1 MAIARGFVT
10 QPVEFNL
17 PVLQIPF
24 EAAYQQMA
32 AMQQEKDTFDAI
44 SQRLPKYLQTDSE
57 EAQLYRQFIDRAT
70 NEITDAFVEGNTSEA
85 MRRLKDVQRQVV
97 KQWQP
102 GGLANSLEQ
111 RYQAYQTSLQEIKDH
126 TKDFTQPGYQEFFQ
140 SQLQKQL
147 EAGMNYDAERGT
159 FNQITTPDLF
169 GEVNL
174 GEQVDDYLSGWKSDK
189 GYGIEKSADGFWYYK
204 GTTEQVTSEELTKAL
219 QGFYQRPDI
228 QRAVGVQAWYQQQSI
243 PKDMRPQVLQQ
254 YKEQVRGQLNK
265 AITDQES
272 VIKDLRKALTT
283 GRNVTRLQETLNS
296 MGYDLVEDGDL
307 GPKTRAAAEGVIAA
321 MEEDLTAARGRV
333 DTMVENA
340 NLSQLF
346 ETQLQQSLTNAYV
359 PKYAFTHRD
368 VDMIAN
374 TPKIAM
380 MKINAQRQMMDALTA
395 NFIRPEPTLIAP
407 VTTQQSSI
415 ASIPR
420 QYNEASKNYT
430 ELEQGVIG
438 SLPTPFRKVLE
449 SGVQDYVPAPFTD
462 RTSQPQG
469 YRPGQFTPQNQQ
481 MRQRYVERS
490 GQIANALSVATSGEQ
505 FNPVAYRQ
513 VLERQGVTLNE
524 KEFQEHV
531 ELFRNRDNRMAV
543 TEVYNQLAPAYK
555 AVEVTADLN
564 RTIQEIVANG
574 DVDWSSVAVLANIT
588 SAPGSRNRSN
598 QSSESLRGEDIL
610 STTNLAGGTVAET
623 SDAEKARELYLAN
636 DPKVLDAVS
645 KWIYSNAPKIQ
656 GEIETLS
663 TVDLIS
669 NPEFETYRKGLEEVI
684 TTNPAAVI
692 DMTTMDKSVLEKLGF
707 DKSGE
712 QIDAEKILSVRFG
725 RSNINGTSEL
735 VALVNV
741 KDEPN
746 PVPIPA
752 QNLNRQYMN
761 EFFRTGAAVTINP
774 NDPSKIM
781 DEGTMNMFSSMY
793 YDNAEGTGNAYN
805 AGRIYRMREQG
816 QTGIVGMEI
825 KHFPEGT
832 ANVYTVLMSDPQ
844 NTQQYLVT
852 VTGNG
857 DFAEQLGNIPLTT
870 KIRDQLEQEGTGV
883 HINMIPQGYQGIKT
897 AVDESKATFGRSIL
911 EPEIRANPMQY
922 RKTKND
928 ITRFAPFIATQFND

>member
-243 PKDMRPQVLQQ
+243 PRDMRPQVLQQ

-380 MKINAQRQMMDALTA
+380 MKINAQREMMDALVADFT
-395 NFIRPEPTLIAP
+395 RPAPTMVGPAGTQLGIIAGIP
-407 VTTQQSSI
+407 TQ
-415 ASIPR
+415 AKKAADT
-420 QYNEASKNYT
+420 YN
-430 ELEQGVIG
+430 ELEQTMVRRM
-438 SLPTPFRKVLE
+438 PQAFQQVLKP
-449 SGVQDYVPAPFTD
+449 SSIQYT
-462 RTSQPQG
+462 
-469 YRPGQFTPQNQQ
+469 PGQNLRLLQDISQQ
-481 MRQRYVERS
+481 QGRQSDTYVRRS
-490 GQIANALSVATSGEQ
+490 GQISNALSEATRGES
-505 FNPVAYRQ
+505 FNPAEYRRH
-513 VLERQGVTLNE
+513 LAIQGINLNDQ
-524 KEFQEHV
+524 EFANHV
-531 ELFRNRDNRMAV
+531 ELFSNRENRMAMA
-543 TEVYNQLAPAYK
+543 ELYDQLAPAYQAK
-555 AVEVTADLN
+555 ELTQDMLTSLN
-564 RTIQEIVANG
+564 EKVQTNLSEAQLREMLTDRGYEEYQRTGTIFSPNDNRNNEILVRYINDNYTQLSSEIQEL
-574 DVDWSSVAVLANIT
+574 SS
-588 SAPGSRNRSN
+588 
-598 QSSESLRGEDIL
+598 
-610 STTNLAGGTVAET
+610 
-623 SDAEKARELYLAN
+623 
-636 DPKVLDAVS
+636 
-645 KWIYSNAPKIQ
+645 
-656 GEIETLS
+656 
-663 TVDLIS
+663 VDLIY
-669 NPEFETYRKGLEEVI
+669 NEELEPYRKGLEKWLK
-684 TTNPAAVI
+684 TNPSMVI
-692 DMTTMDKSVLEKLGF
+692 DMTTMDEKTLSRLGF
-707 DKSGE
+707 DKNGDV
-712 QIDAEKILSVRFG
+712 IDSEKIKGLQIGKR
-725 RSNINGTSEL
+725 NINGINSV
-735 VALVNV
+735 VALVDV
-741 KDEPN
+741 GEDG
-746 PVPIPA
+746 PVAIPTHSI
-752 QNLNRQYMN
+752 NKQYITDYV
-761 EFFRTGAAVTINP
+761 RTGAGLTISP
-774 NDPSKIM
+774 NDPNKIM
-781 DEGTMNMFSSMY
+781 DEGSMNMFSSIF
-793 YDNAEGTGNAYN
+793 YDQAETTGNAYD
-805 AGRIYRMREQG
+805 AQRIYQMQRQNA
-816 QTGIVGMEI
+816 TGIVGMETKNI
-825 KHFPEGT
+825 LGDNRT
-832 ANVYTVLMSDPQ
+832 VYTILTTDPTGSQ
-844 NTQQYLVT
+844 SYLVS
-852 VTGNG
+852 VM
-857 DFAEQLGNIPLTT
+857 DDPSLAEAVAQQPLSAKTRQLLE
-870 KIRDQLEQEGTGV
+870 DQVLGI
-883 HINMIPQGYQGIKT
+883 HINPIQQGYQSIKSGI
-897 AVDESKATFGRSIL
+897 DESKATIGRTYL
-911 EPEIRANPMQY
+911 EGDIRKNPWFY
-922 RKTKND
+922 RRSTNNMTGMAD
-928 ITRFAPFIATQFND
+928 IIGGMFLNNE